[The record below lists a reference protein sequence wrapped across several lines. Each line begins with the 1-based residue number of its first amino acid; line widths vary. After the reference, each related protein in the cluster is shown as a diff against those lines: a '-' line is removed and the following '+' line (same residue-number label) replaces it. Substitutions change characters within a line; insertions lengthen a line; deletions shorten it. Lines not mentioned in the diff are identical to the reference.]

1 MSRSYYV
8 IELSARWLTVL
19 LVALAAVMVLAFAL
33 GYGAAR
39 SVASR
44 DVGAPEMSAL
54 EAAPLSATEIPE
66 VVIPTEVPE
75 PTSPP
80 TTTAKPEAT
89 STATPRPEPT
99 VPPTPRPTAT
109 KAATEF
115 FVQVLASNQR
125 GPVDQARSKLRE
137 LGFSDDYQRL
147 IPVEGGGTTL
157 YKLRIGPF
165 PDRSSAER
173 VAQRMSSSGF
183 PDAWIVAP

>member
-44 DVGAPEMSAL
+44 DHGAPTMAAL
-54 EAAPLSATEIPE
+54 EGADVSATEIPE
-66 VVIPTEVPE
+66 VVIPTEVPVATE
-75 PTSPP
+75 PTAATP
-80 TTTAKPEAT
+80 KPEP
-89 STATPRPEPT
+89 TATPRPEPT

-109 KAATEF
+109 KAVTEF

-125 GPVDQARSKLRE
+125 DSVDQARSKLRT
-137 LGFSDDYQRL
+137 LGFADDNQRL

-183 PDAWIVAP
+183 PDAWVVAP

>member
-44 DVGAPEMSAL
+44 DRSAPQIAALQGADA
-54 EAAPLSATEIPE
+54 SATEIPE
-66 VVIPTEVPE
+66 VVIPTEIPVATEPPAPTPQPE
-75 PTSPP
+75 P
-80 TTTAKPEAT
+80 T

-99 VPPTPRPTAT
+99 VPPTPQPTAT
-109 KAATEF
+109 KAVTEF
-115 FVQVLASNQR
+115 FVQVLASDR
-125 GPVDQARSKLRE
+125 RDSVDQARSKLRT
-137 LGFSDDYQRL
+137 LGFPDDSQRL